1 MQYRMLGP
9 LEVVADAR
17 PIDLGSPKQRALLA
31 VLLLERGRVV
41 SADRIVESLW
51 GDAPPPSVS
60 ASLQAYVS
68 NLRRLLRD
76 ETGGSPIERR
86 SPGYLLDV
94 GADDVDRTTFLSQSV
109 AARDAVEDQDWHAAA
124 DSARAALA
132 IWRGPVLAEQRDEP
146 WVQAEAATLEQ
157 RRLEVRVALVTALLG
172 TDRVGEATSEARA
185 LVEADPLHERTTW
198 LLMMA
203 LYRSE
208 RTAEALEAYREHAH
222 RLDQELG
229 LEPAAA
235 VRDLHTAILRQAPEI
250 AAWPNATRTERD
262 RPAREDG
269 STDNDPSI
277 DSAEQIG
284 PFVGRDGELAMIEEL
299 VGSSSGSVRWLV
311 LTGPAGIGKTR
322 LAEQTA
328 ATLAGRGARVL
339 RAGCPEDDGTPP
351 WWPVRQLIKAVDHD
365 AGALLTPP
373 SDTSADVGRY
383 AVYERLEGLFA
394 EVAQQSTVVVIDDAQ
409 WADRTSLQWL
419 AHLAEAPPR
428 ADLTFV
434 LTVRD
439 EVLSPELDR
448 LLAAIARRTAARQ
461 IVVPPLAI
469 GEIEELATR
478 VSGDRIDSDELCAL
492 ADQTGGNPFFIG
504 EYARLPRDERASG
517 GVPVAVR
524 SVLRRR
530 LAGVDADVLQVL
542 RTAAVIGDPIDVQL
556 LRVVSRLE
564 PDDIADLLEEA
575 ADQHL
580 IRPAPSGSGYQFAH
594 GLLRNEVL
602 AGLSLPRRQRL
613 HIRIADALT
622 DGAGDDLLSR
632 RATHLRAALP
642 LADPRAVFDACRAAA
657 IDADDRWQSESAAE
671 WWAAAST
678 TYALLPQAEQDD
690 EERDDLLIAHVAAL
704 SRAGR
709 RQTLIG
715 VVEQALLEAVR
726 NDRFASAGR
735 LASATLRT
743 SGVWPWT
750 SFSVDAGPLLT
761 RLAGI
766 EPLVRSDPGA
776 HARVLAALAVGSYY
790 DPDPSVPDR
799 LSARGLEI
807 AERLGD
813 PEVIADALWGRALCF
828 SGLPSRAAET
838 VQLVDRLH
846 ALPHRLSRMDDVLRH
861 TLLTLSLLTLG
872 DVNGVEEHLAQGIT
886 GSDALRLSTVRVQ
899 LRWVEGALAAWH
911 GHLDLSENLSRIARD
926 RHSETELYLMNVDG
940 FATLG
945 RYWEQ
950 GRLTE
955 LPLLELKEN
964 PTMPWLKAA
973 QLLSQGRLDEGITTL
988 RSAAR
993 HPPPEIWTTLGE
1005 IVLAAHLVAD
1015 EEVHDGVELLLPL
1028 LEAHHGH
1035 IGDLGQTAQTG
1046 PVDLALARL
1055 HALLGN
1061 RQSAFEALQRARRV
1075 ATSGGGRCALLRCRL
1090 LAAEMDGG
1098 SRDELAAIAAE
1109 ADDVG
1114 MTAVAS
1120 RARGLEVR
1128 KRAQATS
1135 SST

>member
-9 LEVVADAR
+9 LEVVADTR
-17 PIDLGSPKQRALLA
+17 TIDLGSPKQRALLA
-31 VLLLERGRVV
+31 VLLLERGRIVA
-41 SADRIVESLW
+41 ADRIVESLW
-51 GDAPPPSVS
+51 GDSPPPSVS

-76 ETGGSPIERR
+76 EAGSSPIERR
-86 SPGYLLDV
+86 SPGYVLDAP
-94 GADDVDRTTFLSQSV
+94 ADDLDRTEFLGYAV
-109 AARDAVEDQDWHAAA
+109 AARDAVDDRDWPAAA
-124 DSARAALA
+124 DAARSALA
-132 IWRGPVLAEQRDEP
+132 LWRGPVLAEQRDEP
-146 WVQAEAATLEQ
+146 WVQVESVALEQ
-157 RRLEVRVALVTALLG
+157 RRLEVSELLVTALLG
-172 TDRVGEATSEARA
+172 TDRAGEAASEAQR
-185 LVEADPLHERTTW
+185 LVAADPLREHAIW
-198 LLMMA
+198 LLMVA
-203 LYRSE
+203 LYRAE
-208 RTAEALEAYREHAH
+208 RTVEALEAYREHAR
-222 RLDQELG
+222 RLDEELG

-235 VRDLHTAILRQAPEI
+235 IRDLHTAILRQAADI
-250 AAWPNATRTERD
+250 AAWPNAPRTPSASPAPEDTAPPRD
-262 RPAREDG
+262 ISPELAQQPELL
-269 STDNDPSI
+269 
-277 DSAEQIG
+277 
-284 PFVGRDGELAMIEEL
+284 VGRDGELAMIEEL
-299 VGSSSGSVRWLV
+299 VESSSGTVRWLV

-328 ATLAGRGARVL
+328 TTLTLRGARVV

-351 WWPVRQLIKAVDHD
+351 WWPVRQLVRAL
-365 AGALLTPP
+365 GADSESLLTPP
-373 SDTSADVGRY
+373 PDTSADVGRY
-383 AVYERLEGLFA
+383 AVYERLEALLVAVA
-394 EVAQQSTVVVIDDAQ
+394 EQPTVVVIDDAQ
-409 WADRTSLQWL
+409 WADRTSLKWL
-419 AHLAEAPPR
+419 AHLAEAPPSS
-428 ADLTFV
+428 DLTFI

-439 EVLSPELDR
+439 EVPSPELDR
-448 LLAAIARRTAARQ
+448 LLAAIARRALARQ
-461 IVVPPLAI
+461 IVVPPLAL
-469 GEIEELATR
+469 GEIGELATR
-478 VSGDRIDSDELCAL
+478 VSGDPIEGNELSAL
-492 ADQTGGNPFFIG
+492 AEQTGGNPFFIG

-542 RTAAVIGDPIDVQL
+542 RTAAVLGDPIDVQL
-556 LRVVSRLE
+556 LGVVARLE
-564 PDDIADLLEEA
+564 PDDLADLLDEA

-580 IRPAPSGSGYQFAH
+580 IRPAPAGSGYQFAH

-613 HIRIADALT
+613 HVRIADALT

-642 LADPRAVFDACRAAA
+642 LADPRTVFDACRAAA
-657 IDADDRWQSESAAE
+657 IDADDRWESESAAE

-678 TYALLPQAEQDD
+678 TYALLPQADQDD

-726 NDRFASAGR
+726 HDRFASAGR

-743 SGVWPWT
+743 SGVWPWA

-790 DPDPSVPDR
+790 DPDPHVPDR

-813 PEVIADALWGRALCF
+813 PDVIADALWGRALCF

-872 DVNGVEEHLAQGIT
+872 DVIGVEEHLAQGIT

-899 LRWVEGALAAWH
+899 LRWIEGALAAWH
-911 GHLDLSENLSRIARD
+911 GHLDLSEKLSQIARD
-926 RHSETELYLMNVDG
+926 RHRETELYLMNVDG

-973 QLLSQGRLDEGITTL
+973 QQLARGQLDDGIATL
-988 RSAAR
+988 RSAAQ

-1015 EEVHDGVELLLPL
+1015 TGVHESAELLLPL
-1028 LEAHHGH
+1028 LEPHRGH

-1055 HALLGN
+1055 HALVGD
-1061 RQSAFEALQRARRV
+1061 RDAASEALERARRV
-1075 ATSGGGRCALLRCRL
+1075 ASSGGGRCALLRCRL
-1090 LAAEMDGG
+1090 LAAEMDGA
-1098 SRDELAAIAAE
+1098 SADELIAIAKE
-1109 ADDVG
+1109 ADDIG
-1114 MTAVAS
+1114 MSAVAD
-1120 RARGLEVR
+1120 RARGLKPRVR
-1128 KRAQATS
+1128 VIS
-1135 SST
+1135 